1 MDLLLKILLTII
13 VIGFPVLIFLGISI
27 HIIDNELSFT
37 SDFLECVSSIFMIL
51 FKIIG
56 ACICLA
62 TLIVLFIVGLSLV
75 QELWQV

>member
-1 MDLLLKILLTII
+1 MDLLLKILLTIML
-13 VIGFPVLIFLGISI
+13 IGFPVLIFLGISI
-27 HIIDNELSFT
+27 LIIDNALSFT

-56 ACICLA
+56 ACVCLA

>member
-1 MDLLLKILLTII
+1 MDLLLKILLTIM

-27 HIIDNELSFT
+27 HIIDDELSFT

-62 TLIVLFIVGLSLV
+62 TLIVLFIVCISLT
-75 QELWQV
+75 QELW